1 MLWISRDARIKSE
14 VILEA
19 EVLSSRAGLSKQA
32 ALNKFVLVQVH
43 FNDKQLPKWDFMVLL
58 TTTQQQHQGASK
70 L

>member
-43 FNDKQLPKWDFMVLL
+43 FNDKQRPKWDFMVLL
-58 TTTQQQHQGASK
+58 TTTQQHQGASK